1 MYSVKFYTSDGT
13 LQNVIAWGTGVQ
25 TGFNRI
31 SKGAWELQNDC
42 DKEKANAK
50 SWHVLP
56 FDKLGA

>member
-1 MYSVKFYTSDGT
+1 M
-13 LQNVIAWGTGVQ
+13 IAWGTGVQ